1 MRLRKKNLFPR
12 ITHRALMLI
21 AAGLLILSY
30 LSAFIDPAK
39 AWYIS
44 IFGQFFL
51 LFALLNIGLLIWA
64 ALRHS
69 GSVWIPVVALLP
81 TVFFFSLYYQ
91 FNGKVQV
98 DTFPR
103 PTDEIRIVS
112 YNVGLFNL
120 EQNRDS
126 VTKDQSECADSVFA
140 FLRSCDPDII
150 CLQEFF
156 LKDDSHVAEFLQK
169 EFPGYNPEYFLY
181 VNDKGCY
188 GNVTLSKYRIT
199 GKGKFDFEHSAN
211 LAIYSDYDIR
221 GEKFRLYNC
230 HFESYNI
237 SMSRVASALGHDNDV
252 VKEAETKVQ
261 KSITRRPKQVDV
273 VLSDIK
279 NCPLKALVAGDFND
293 NPLSY
298 TYYKLSRGRK
308 DTFVEAGK
316 GWGTTYSVLK
326 PLLRIDYILFPPE
339 YDALSHKVI
348 NVPFSDHYPIMATIK
363 IKNK

>member
-126 VTKDQSECADSVFA
+126 VTEDRSECADSVFA

-279 NCPLKALVAGDFND
+279 NCPLKASVKRRRNYS
-293 NPLSY
+293 LSNRY
-298 TYYKLSRGRK
+298 SLGTGLRCHKSKSSRK
-308 DTFVEAGK
+308 DIFNQA
-316 GWGTTYSVLK
+316 
-326 PLLRIDYILFPPE
+326 
-339 YDALSHKVI
+339 
-348 NVPFSDHYPIMATIK
+348 
-363 IKNK
+363 